1 MSKKQPTA
9 SKFSYNASESLPP
22 LRLTKTN
29 WDLKKHYYKS
39 AKDPQI
45 EIDAIGYEKALV
57 SFVKKYKNKQ
67 FVTSARSL
75 TAALKDYEELSK
87 DARADKILRYF
98 NFRTTLN
105 VNDTEASKQLA
116 LFSDRFRRVSNQ
128 LLFFKLTLGKIP
140 TKTQKL
146 FLKDKSLQP
155 YHYYLNQSFEVAK
168 HHLSE
173 PEEKILG
180 LTSSTS
186 SGMWEEATEK
196 ILGNR
201 YITFKNKTYSIPEAL
216 ESIDIQ
222 TWHDKQK
229 IWSLIQRELISVGEF
244 AEHELTAIV
253 NHSKLHDELRGF
265 KKPYSATVTSYE
277 NNEASVEA
285 LVKAIS
291 TKGFELSRK
300 FYTLKAKIHG
310 KKTIPYV
317 NKYDPIGNMVQPD
330 FETAVL
336 ICRDAFY
343 SVKKEYG
350 KYFDHMLSNGQ
361 IDVYP
366 KKGKRGGAFM
376 SATVG
381 LPTFVMLNHT
391 TSFKSLETLAHEMG
405 HAVHAERSKMQ
416 PVLYE
421 GFSTTTAETASTLF
435 EQLVQQKLFEQLGE
449 RDQYIFLHDKIS
461 RDIATVQ
468 RQIAC
473 FNFELEMHQH
483 IRNEGIATK
492 EELAKLMAK
501 HLRAYLG
508 PAVDVTNEDG
518 YSFVY
523 WPHIRYGFYVYTY
536 TYGILMSNLM
546 ARRYEKDNSFID
558 EIDQFLSS
566 GGNDTVENIFKKIG
580 IRADRVD
587 TFMESL
593 KNQEEDIA
601 LFAKLSKKFGKTI

>member
-1 MSKKQPTA
+1 MSKKHKTA
-9 SKFSYNASESLPP
+9 SKFPYIPGESLPP
-22 LRLTKTN
+22 LKSIKTE

-45 EIDAIGYEKALV
+45 EADANAHEAAVLKFI
-57 SFVKKYKNKQ
+57 KKYKAKD
-67 FVTSARSL
+67 F
-75 TAALKDYEELSK
+75 TATAKGLAVALNDYEVL
-87 DARADKILRYF
+87 ARMVFADKIMRYF
-98 NFRTTLN
+98 GFRTTLD
-105 VNDTEASKQLA
+105 VNDTEATKLSAQY
-116 LFSDRFRRVSNQ
+116 SDRFRKLGNQ
-128 LLFFKLTLGKIP
+128 MLFFGLTIGKIP
-140 TKTQKL
+140 PAMQKQY
-146 FLKDKSLQP
+146 LKDPVLKP
-155 YHYYLNQSFEVAK
+155 YHYYLSRAFATAK

-173 PEEKILG
+173 AEEKILN

-186 SGMWEEATEK
+186 SDMWQDATEK

-201 YITFKNKTYSIPEAL
+201 HITFKGKRYSIPEAL

-222 TWHDKQK
+222 TWENKQK
-229 IWSLIQRELISVGEF
+229 LWDLIVHELRSVSEF
-244 AEHELTAIV
+244 AEHELSAII
-253 NHSKLHDELRGF
+253 NHEKVEDELRGF
-265 KKPYSATVTSYE
+265 KTPYSGTVLGYE
-277 NNEASVEA
+277 NNEQSVEA
-285 LVKAIS
+285 LVSAIS
-291 TKGFELSRK
+291 TKGFALSRK
-300 FYTLKAKIHG
+300 FYAAKAAIH
-310 KKTIPYV
+310 KKATIPYV
-317 NKYDPIGNMVQPD
+317 NKYDPIGEVVQPNFND
-330 FETAVL
+330 TVL
-336 ICRDAFY
+336 VCRDTFY

-350 KYFDHMLSNGQ
+350 ECFDEMLQQGQ
-361 IDVYP
+361 IDVFP

-391 TSFKSLETLAHEMG
+391 NSFKSLETLAHEMG
-405 HAVHAERSKMQ
+405 HAIHATRSKQQ

-435 EQLVQQKLFEQLGE
+435 EQLMQQKLFAQLSE
-449 RDQYIFLHDKIS
+449 RDQYIFLHDKIC

-483 IRNEGIATK
+483 IRKEGIATK
-492 EELAKLMAK
+492 EELASMMTK

-508 PAVDVTNEDG
+508 PAVTVTEDDG

-546 ARRYEKDNSFID
+546 ARRYEADPRYVEKID
-558 EIDQFLSS
+558 TFLSA
-566 GGNDTVENIFKKIG
+566 GGSDTVENVFKRIG
-580 IRADRVD
+580 INALSVD
-587 TFMESL
+587 TFLESL

-601 LFAKLSKKFGKTI
+601 LFIKLSKKYAQ